1 MNVGQQTIEWLYS
14 TQLQVDDEWA
24 VRQPNGF
31 TWWAYQNA
39 QTIEIIGEQ
48 EGPDGQTG
56 YVISV
61 RTAMVDDLDL
71 TDQAAHDICTGPM
84 QTAALAGPVYDAET
98 RRLSL
103 CSLTLVHDENA
114 EWIRILLSAAA
125 ATQLTEAM
133 LLGPGLAE
141 QLGGEP
147 AISAH
152 PDSGLRETPDE
163 IALAS
168 RVFTEDGKQPC
179 RWTAEDFD
187 EAVHRH
193 MMQPPSLGASSGGNG
208 LTVEFPYADGSSL
221 CQISGEHPHPLYGSG
236 LLILQRFPFSAGS
249 AVNGARL
256 ALALNQDDL
265 SIHPAGYGFGSYTY
279 RDNLMIC
286 FNAFIPHSLKGT
298 VTLANVY
305 YSCAARARLVAQ
317 RLVNRD
323 WDASSFS
330 LANSALGRMMDEG
343 DS

>member
-1 MNVGQQTIEWLYS
+1 MRRP
-14 TQLQVDDEWA
+14 D
-24 VRQPNGF
+24 GF

-39 QTIEIIGEQ
+39 QTIEIIGEE

-56 YVISV
+56 YLISI
-61 RTAMVDDLDL
+61 RTDMVHDVDL
-71 TDQAAHDICTGPM
+71 TDQAADDICTGPM
-84 QTAALAGPVYDAET
+84 QTAALSGPVYDAET

-103 CSLTLVHDENA
+103 CSLALVHDENA
-114 EWIRILLSAAA
+114 EWMRVLLSAAA

-147 AISAH
+147 AVSGH
-152 PDSGLRETPDE
+152 PDSGLRDEPDE
-163 IALAS
+163 IALAA
-168 RVFTEDGKQPC
+168 RLFVEDGKEPC
-179 RWTAEDFD
+179 RWTAEEFE
-187 EAVHRH
+187 EAVQRY

-208 LTVEFPYADGSSL
+208 LTVEFPYGDGSSL

-279 RDNLMIC
+279 RGNLMIC
-286 FNAFIPHSLKGT
+286 FNAFIPHSLKNH

-305 YSCAARARLVAQ
+305 YSCAARARAVAT

-323 WDASSFS
+323 WDANSFS
-330 LANSALGRMMDEG
+330 LENSALGRLMTRGG
-343 DS
+343 DQ